1 MNMVISNPSSKDVQR
16 LTAKRTWYNNKE
28 NFNYTKVTLSMIIEK
43 LNWLKMSQK
52 C

>member
-1 MNMVISNPSSKDVQR
+1 MNMVISNPSRQR
-16 LTAKRTWYNNKE
+16 LTAGRTWYNNKE